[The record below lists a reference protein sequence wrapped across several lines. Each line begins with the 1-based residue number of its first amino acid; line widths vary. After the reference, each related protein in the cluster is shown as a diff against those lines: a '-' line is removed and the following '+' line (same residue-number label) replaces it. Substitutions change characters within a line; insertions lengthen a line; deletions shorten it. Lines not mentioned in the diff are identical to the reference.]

1 MSLGRSTAAPV
12 GVVVFM
18 KAATS
23 KNRTDPIVR
32 RQLRSCGVRV

>member
-1 MSLGRSTAAPV
+1 
-12 GVVVFM
+12 VFM

-32 RQLRSCGVRV
+32 RQLGACGVRV